1 MNHRGKKVLITGG
14 TRGIGRAVALRLAEE
29 GAVLALN
36 YLDNEEAAR
45 KTLDEIKAKKGQ
57 AHLIKA
63 NMGDPDQVKA
73 LAEEA
78 VKVMGGIDHLVHC
91 AALGNF
97 KRASELR
104 LNQWDMTMDINVKSF
119 LTLVQKLSK
128 SMKRG
133 SSVVALSSTGA
144 VRYVPNYGA
153 IGISKAALEA
163 LVRYLAC
170 ELIENGIRVNAVQAG
185 PVDTASLAMFPHQEE
200 MKKEM
205 VFRTP
210 AKRLGVP
217 EDLAGVV
224 SFMLSEDA
232 GWIVGQTVV
241 ADGGLS
247 LI

>member
-1 MNHRGKKVLITGG
+1 MKHNGKKILIPGG
-14 TRGIGRAVALRLAEE
+14 TRGIGRAAALRLAEE

-36 YLDNEEAAR
+36 YLDNQEAAD
-45 KTLDEIKAKKGQ
+45 KILAEIKARKGT

-73 LAEEA
+73 LADDA
-78 VKVMGGIDHLVHC
+78 IKAMGGVDHMVHC

-104 LNQWDMTMDINVKSF
+104 INQWDMTMDINVKSF
-119 LTLVQKLSK
+119 LILSQRLAK
-128 SMKRG
+128 QMKKG
-133 SSVVALSSTGA
+133 SSIVALSSTGA
-144 VRYVPNYGA
+144 VRFVPNYGA
-153 IGISKAALEA
+153 IGISKAALEG
-163 LVRYLAC
+163 LVRYLGC
-170 ELIENGIRVNAVQAG
+170 ELIAQGIRVNAVQAG
-185 PVDTASLAMFPHQEE
+185 PVDTASLAMFPNQEE

-210 AKRLGVP
+210 GGRLGVP
-217 EDLAGVV
+217 EDLSGLI
-224 SFMLSEDA
+224 SFLLSEDA
-232 GWIVGQTVV
+232 GWIVGQTLV